1 MPFSEKWSSRN
12 IVSSFK
18 EEEQEEE
25 EEKRE
30 EREKQ
35 TRDR

>member
-25 EEKRE
+25 EKRE